1 MPSPGW
7 AAGPRVG
14 PCLLSPLS
22 IPAPVSTIRLP
33 GPNSSSLVPIPT
45 PWFWSS
51 LFGSHPGSWVPIPD
65 PWSPPAAGASL
76 DAAEPGALSGSS
88 SGQRRARA
96 AETRDTYLPGRLSA
110 TRSSLAGVRPRSPR
124 GRWSS
129 LELGT
134 WRAGTPSPSLSC
146 ALSPAPG
153 TPRHHPQPQASAP
166 LSHVARSRQTTPC
179 HPRSPPLLSLWHFTG
194 YSAARR
200 PPTPS
205 AHVLQRSLPAPTSPD
220 GPRPPGN
227 LWTQAGRCRVPPS
240 TSPTLA
246 PRSSRWWCHCD
257 VMCAVCCI
265 SCVKMYF
272 VLLAVVEPRIVTFNI
287 IEMCLFPGIN
297 HWLVTGLDP
306 SAQLLPLAENLP
318 KSLASFQTNQ
328 PTLFPFLCM
337 HVCT

>member
-33 GPNSSSLVPIPT
+33 GPNSSSLVPIPS

-51 LFGSHPGSWVPIPD
+51 LFGPHPGSWVPIPD

-110 TRSSLAGVRPRSPR
+110 TRSSLAGVRPRGLR

-134 WRAGTPSPSLSC
+134 WRARDTLAFAQLRAVPRTRHAAAPSAAPGLC
-146 ALSPAPG
+146 PALPRRPLQADHTLSP
-153 TPRHHPQPQASAP
+153 PQPSTPVSLTLHRLLRRPASSHPLSPRASALAP
-166 LSHVARSRQTTPC
+166 SSNF
-179 HPRSPPLLSLWHFTG
+179 PRWSPPAWEPLDSGWKVPG
-194 YSAARR
+194 
-200 PPTPS
+200 PS
-205 AHVLQRSLPAPTSPD
+205 FHK
-220 GPRPPGN
+220 PRF
-227 LWTQAGRCRVPPS
+227 S
-240 TSPTLA
+240 T
-246 PRSSRWWCHCD
+246 
-257 VMCAVCCI
+257 
-265 SCVKMYF
+265 
-272 VLLAVVEPRIVTFNI
+272 
-287 IEMCLFPGIN
+287 
-297 HWLVTGLDP
+297 
-306 SAQLLPLAENLP
+306 
-318 KSLASFQTNQ
+318 
-328 PTLFPFLCM
+328 
-337 HVCT
+337 

>member
-1 MPSPGW
+1 MPPSPARFPG
-7 AAGPRVG
+7 ARVG
-14 PCLLSPLS
+14 SE
-22 IPAPVSTIRLP
+22 
-33 GPNSSSLVPIPT
+33 G
-45 PWFWSS
+45 
-51 LFGSHPGSWVPIPD
+51 
-65 PWSPPAAGASL
+65 
-76 DAAEPGALSGSS
+76 
-88 SGQRRARA
+88 
-96 AETRDTYLPGRLSA
+96 
-110 TRSSLAGVRPRSPR
+110 R
-124 GRWSS
+124 GRRRQETLTCREDWAPLAPHSQVSGPAVREGFGAAWSWA
-129 LELGT
+129 LGEP
-134 WRAGTPSPSLSC
+134 GTPSAPLSC

-227 LWTQAGRCRVPPS
+227 LWTQAGRCRVLPS
-240 TSPTLA
+240 TSQALA
-246 PRSSRWWCHCD
+246 PRSSRGWCHYD

-272 VLLAVVEPRIVTFNI
+272 VVLAVVEPWIVTFNI
-287 IEMCLFPGIN
+287 REMCLFPGIN

-318 KSLASFQTNQ
+318 KSLASFQPNQ
-328 PTLFPFLCM
+328 PTLFPFCVHVCAYVRTYACMNACM
-337 HVCT
+337 HLFSLWFFFFLKDFLLLGLFFFPSCKVWSSVLRAASSSVQSRRQGSLHYNFVSRL